1 MQLRVRLGLDKG
13 FVMQFATFVGNALR
27 GDFGISFRNQQDV
40 FTLIAERFPATFEL
54 VLVATFLSLAVGIPL
69 GVYTAIR
76 RDSLLGQGAAVRF
89 RCSASPCRAS
99 RVGILLILVFSVT
112 LQWLPAFGRG
122 EVVQLGWWST
132 GFLTPSG
139 RRALILP
146 GITLSLFQI
155 TLVMRLVRA
164 EMLET
169 MRTDFVRFA
178 PARAACR
185 QRAIH
190 FRHAL
195 RNCLMPV
202 ITVTGL
208 QIGNL
213 IAFALVTETV
223 FQWPGMGLLF
233 VQAVTFVD
241 IPVMAAYLIVVS
253 FIFVSLNT
261 LVDLAYA
268 FVDPRLRD
276 DAISR
281 PPMPADATSPRPAA
295 PFPRQRYRLELQ
307 AHAGRLAL
315 GAGARSLLVASAFLG
330 AADRAAEPYDLSAD
344 LHRPGRDPADLERG
358 WRMALPA
365 RHRSAGARRTV
376 GDPLRHAH
384 FADHRIFQRHR
395 RRWRSASRSA

>member
-1 MQLRVRLGLDKG
+1 MLVFLAKRLLNAAGVMLAVALIAFLSFRFVGDPVELMLNEQATQQQRDELRERLGLNRNIIA
-13 FVMQFATFVGNALR
+13 QFATFVGNALR
-27 GDFGISFRNQQDV
+27 GDFGISYRNQQEV

-76 RDSLLGQGAAVRF
+76 RESWLARLLEFVSVLGVSLPSFAL
-89 RCSASPCRAS
+89 
-99 RVGILLILVFSVT
+99 GILFILIFSVT

-122 EVVQLGWWST
+122 EVVQLGGWST
-132 GFLTPSG
+132 GMLTPSG
-139 RRALILP
+139 RLAIILP
-146 GITLSLFQI
+146 GVTLSLFQI

-169 MRTDFVRFA
+169 MRTDFIRFA
-178 PARAACR
+178 RARGLNNG
-185 QRAIH
+185 AIH
-190 FRHAL
+190 FGHAL

-241 IPVMAAYLIVVS
+241 IPVMAAYLMLVS

-261 LVDLAYA
+261 VVDLLYAY
-268 FVDPRLRD
+268 VDPRLRE
-276 DAISR
+276 DAV
-281 PPMPADATSPRPAA
+281 T
-295 PFPRQRYRLELQ
+295 
-307 AHAGRLAL
+307 G
-315 GAGARSLLVASAFLG
+315 GANAR
-330 AADRAAEPYDLSAD
+330 
-344 LHRPGRDPADLERG
+344 
-358 WRMALPA
+358 
-365 RHRSAGARRTV
+365 
-376 GDPLRHAH
+376 
-384 FADHRIFQRHR
+384 
-395 RRWRSASRSA
+395 